1 LFSIIW
7 ALYFVR
13 GVSRYFCLCLTL
25 VSHDDATRRVDV
37 PALVVDSS
45 MSDSRADHGVA
56 SDFHGVDAFDQ
67 AFQSCPEVAATA
79 LPKAG
84 RMSVAIDGSPIA
96 HLVLFRDIAG
106 AAPVKEILLDISAIT
121 VAANYTVG
129 LVMVQADPSR
139 ASPRRGSGALP
150 IFIFSGHENK
160 ASANFRSRQS
170 TYFFLGGVRACGS
183 GGWKSQH

>member
-1 LFSIIW
+1 MFSIIW

-13 GVSRYFCLCLTL
+13 GVSRYFCVCLTL
-25 VSHDDATRRVDV
+25 VSDDDATRRVDV

-84 RMSVAIDGSPIA
+84 RVSVAIDGSPIA
-96 HLVLFRDIAG
+96 DLVLFRDIAG
-106 AAPVKEILLDISAIT
+106 AAPVKEILLDVSAIT
-121 VAANYTVG
+121 VSANYTVG
-129 LVMVQADPSR
+129 LVMVQADLAR
-139 ASPRRGSGALP
+139 ASRKRRNGALP
-150 IFIFSGHENK
+150 ISVFSVHKDDQG
-160 ASANFRSRQS
+160 
-170 TYFFLGGVRACGS
+170 
-183 GGWKSQH
+183 

>member
-13 GVSRYFCLCLTL
+13 GVSRYFCVCFTL
-25 VSHDDATRRVDV
+25 VGDDDATCRVDV

-67 AFQSCPEVAATA
+67 AFQSCAEVSATA
-79 LPKAG
+79 LPEAG
-84 RMSVAIDGSPIA
+84 RVSVAIDGSAIA
-96 HLVLFRDIAG
+96 DLVLSRDIAG
-106 AAPVKEILLDISAIT
+106 AAPVEEILLDVGAIT

-129 LVMVQADPSR
+129 LVMVQTDPAR
-139 ASPRRGSGALP
+139 ASFGRGSGALA

-160 ASANFRSRQS
+160 ASANFRSRHS

-183 GGWKSQH
+183 GGCESQY